1 MTDRWYHITTW
12 CKWCNGEG
20 YTTDNNPSKR
30 RTRCIE
36 CEGKGITHYMEDF
49 DSYEKTIYIYSDYE
63 DVKDIRVIEDKNVS
77 WGSPTLSME

>member
-1 MTDRWYHITTW
+1 
-12 CKWCNGEG
+12 
-20 YTTDNNPSKR
+20 
-30 RTRCIE
+30 
-36 CEGKGITHYMEDF
+36 MEDF